1 MHHTHQFY
9 LQKISY
15 LRYKIKHNHVSIT
28 LGLFILSFFLHRVGL
43 FLYLLSASKKWQWV
57 SKVKEKKLKLKKMP
71 THTQFFSEN
80 WEETLFNIVRDIVSL
95 LCKYLW
101 LLVTSELL
109 EKLTPDRFWKD
120 MVVERGKIELQNPPL
135 FFFSKFCLYSSDCT
149 VYITTNH
156 NFEALQNSE
165 EFGQRKMKSFIDR
178 KY

>member
-1 MHHTHQFY
+1 M
-9 LQKISY
+9 
-15 LRYKIKHNHVSIT
+15 
-28 LGLFILSFFLHRVGL
+28 SFFLHRVGL

-120 MVVERGKIELQNPPL
+120 MVVERGKIELQNSP
-135 FFFSKFCLYSSDCT
+135 FFFFQNFVCIHLT
-149 VYITTNH
+149 VQCILLLITTLKHYKILKSLAKGKWNH
-156 NFEALQNSE
+156 SLIGSTKNIL
-165 EFGQRKMKSFIDR
+165 KSQGMNMCIFLSSCITHYL
-178 KY
+178 KFL